1 MAKGRLI
8 TFAVGFA
15 AALGAIAGVYA
26 TVRILRMP
34 PAEAIRRGA

>member
-1 MAKGRLI
+1 VAFALG
-8 TFAVGFA
+8 FAVV
-15 AALGAIAGVYA
+15 LGAIAGVYA